1 LLRWNSDAF
10 IVTDALTRLLE
21 LCLDT
26 MRMCH
31 SVRILQGM
39 QVRFTTRAADE
50 TICLAILLGF
60 RKDWIQKL
68 QRLPEDAGL
77 RMKLFLMMQKYV
89 PREMP
94 FWKIR
99 NLTGDGFSWAP
110 STFLSRRGRSI
121 TNALPDPSREYRQA
135 LTMRDI
141 ASPNETY
148 VDSKGFHVRFPGISL
163 ELTEYTRQEAT
174 ELQIHVEDLDSRHC
188 SWRVTNS
195 KFPELTWDLFAGLTS
210 PTMILPR

>member
-1 LLRWNSDAF
+1 VSQRSYTPGHTGPLHHQSSRRNNLSRHSIRLQKRLDSKAAKTSRGCRFTHETFPHDAEIRAAGDAF
-10 IVTDALTRLLE
+10 LE
-21 LCLDT
+21 
-26 MRMCH
+26 
-31 SVRILQGM
+31 
-39 QVRFTTRAADE
+39 
-50 TICLAILLGF
+50 
-60 RKDWIQKL
+60 
-68 QRLPEDAGL
+68 
-77 RMKLFLMMQKYV
+77 
-89 PREMP
+89 
-94 FWKIR
+94 IR

-110 STFLSRRGRSI
+110 STFLSRRGTSI

-163 ELTEYTRQEAT
+163 ELTEYTRQEAK